1 MTNFD
6 IAYDIA
12 LEDLYDKVRA
22 QIWINEELQ
31 LLERQP
37 KNIRDSIIRTY
48 QELDRKYSII

>member
-12 LEDLYDKVRA
+12 LEDLYDKVRS

-31 LLERQP
+31 LQP
-37 KNIRDSIIRTY
+37 KSIQKTIIRTY
-48 QELDRKYSII
+48 QELDR

>member
-48 QELDRKYSII
+48 QELDR